1 MIWGIAEETECV
13 LHGKR
18 KPQETVITG
27 FKIFKDLYVRG
38 GKDVLSGG
46 RTKTTGGGRA
56 GVGERELNFLEL
68 P

>member
-1 MIWGIAEETECV
+1 MCFAWEKEASGDCDNN
-13 LHGKR
+13 L
-18 KPQETVITG
+18 Q
-27 FKIFKDLYVRG
+27 IFKGLYVGG
-38 GKDVLSGG
+38 GKDVVSGG